1 MANIAR
7 EAEPNVVEQSRVVP
21 TLIPKQVDL
30 LTVSRENDMV
40 LIGKT
45 DSDEVIGFRY
55 VNVGD
60 KRQQSSW
67 FKWKFN
73 NPLLYHFVI
82 NLSLIHI

>member
-1 MANIAR
+1 
-7 EAEPNVVEQSRVVP
+7 
-21 TLIPKQVDL
+21 
-30 LTVSRENDMV
+30 MV

-82 NLSLIHI
+82 NDEYYF